1 MKHTDAL
8 KEFRLGVCYY
18 PEHWPESLW
27 EDDFRRMRELGFSIV
42 RVAEFA
48 WSIFEPQEGV
58 FSFELFDR
66 ALDLAHKHGLKVIVG
81 TPTATPPAW
90 LTHKYPEVL
99 NVTQDGVTLH
109 HGLRRHYNYS
119 SQKYREL
126 SAIITRQMAE
136 HYKNHP
142 AVIGWQIDNEFNC
155 EISEFYA
162 PADHDAFRAW
172 LQQKYGTLERL
183 NEAWG
188 TVFWSQT
195 YSDWEQVFL
204 PRPTPA
210 QKQPNPHQAL
220 DEKRFISDN
229 TISYAKVQG
238 DILREVAPDHW
249 VTTNGLFGHLDS
261 HRMNDELLDF
271 FSYDSYP
278 QFSTIYYDKNE
289 ENPLADRGWSQT
301 LGAVRSISPNF
312 AIMEQQAGPGGWV
325 NRMDMPSPKPGQ
337 MRLWTYQSIAHGA
350 NMVLYFRWR
359 TATFGNEIYWH
370 GINDYHNKPNRRVRE
385 AGQIGAELA
394 QAGNRIAATQ
404 FKAEIALLRD
414 YDNEWDGEY
423 DVWHGPFAWQSGKA
437 WFKALNR
444 RHIPTDTLYVRSGT
458 TISAATT
465 IGDTTSGGTISSGT
479 TTGGTSSGGTIS
491 SSTTTGGTSSGGTIS
506 SGTTTGGT
514 SSGGTIS
521 SSITVGATTIEDLR
535 RYKVLV
541 YPHPAIMRDET
552 AALLEQYT
560 REGGIVIFGCR
571 TGYKNEHGHCYMRP
585 FPGAAAG
592 LCGISVE
599 EFTMVKGTRA
609 ATSMKWSG
617 GSEALTGA
625 DSFND
630 VLYVESDTVEVVA
643 HYASDYYAGKPAVTK
658 NSFGK
663 GQAWYFGAVFNE
675 ASAAQIIDRLGL
687 VSPAASWLTLPDEV
701 ELAIREDEAGPLHFL
716 LNYSEQ
722 PATITLSEEKTDLLT
737 GNKLIGTVTLEGYGV
752 VVLS

>member
-1 MKHTDAL
+1 MKTIDAL
-8 KEFRLGVCYY
+8 KEFRLGTCYY

-27 EDDFRRMRELGFSIV
+27 EDDFRRMRELGFSII

-48 WSIFEPQEGV
+48 WSIFEPEEGV
-58 FSFELFDR
+58 FSFEKFDR

-99 NVTQDGVTLH
+99 NVSQDGVTLH

-162 PADHDAFRAW
+162 PADHDAFRVW
-172 LQQKYGTLERL
+172 LQEKYGTLDKL

-195 YSDWEQVFL
+195 YTDWEQVFL

-210 QKQPNPHQAL
+210 KKQPNPHQAL

-229 TISYAKVQG
+229 TISYAKVQS

-312 AIMEQQAGPGGWV
+312 AIMEQQSGPGGWV

-370 GINDYHNKPNRRVRE
+370 GINDYHNRPNRRVRE

-394 QAGNRIAATQ
+394 QAGNRIANTR

-423 DVWHGPFAWQSGKA
+423 DVWHGPFSWQSGKS
-437 WFKALNR
+437 WFKALNH
-444 RHIPTDTLYVRSGT
+444 RHIPSDTLYVRSGT
-458 TISAATT
+458 TI
-465 IGDTTSGGTISSGT
+465 
-479 TTGGTSSGGTIS
+479 
-491 SSTTTGGTSSGGTIS
+491 
-506 SGTTTGGT
+506 
-514 SSGGTIS
+514 
-521 SSITVGATTIEDLR
+521 EDLK

-560 REGGIVIFGCR
+560 REGGIIIFGCR
-571 TGYKNEHGHCYMRP
+571 TGYKDEHGHCYMRP

-617 GSEALTGA
+617 GDEALTGA

-630 VLYVESDTVEVVA
+630 ILYVENDSVEVVA

-658 NSFGK
+658 NAFGE

-675 ASAAQIIDRLGL
+675 ASAGQIIDRLGL
-687 VSPAASWLTLPDEV
+687 ASPAAGWLTLPQSV
-701 ELAIREDEAGPLHFL
+701 ELTIREDEDGPLYFL

-722 PATITLSEEKTDLLT
+722 PAAITLSEQKNDLLT
-737 GNKLIGTVTLEGYGV
+737 GNNLSGSVTLEGYGV